1 MERSTMAPQ
10 EIRVPFPLDMMG
22 DLDTTL
28 RYVEDRHLVD
38 PQAVAKDARFHPLAA
53 AVHAIKSAIHAYR
66 AKAAAEAVS
75 FDHIPL
81 ERSHLAT
88 LLDFAPEPGHDA
100 HRAAGNVS
108 EWLDR
113 DI

>member
-1 MERSTMAPQ
+1 MEPR

-28 RYVEDRHLVD
+28 RYAEDKYL
-38 PQAVAKDARFHPLAA
+38 KGIDASGQQEGFHPLAA
-53 AVHAIKSAIHAYR
+53 AIHAIRTAIQAYR
-66 AKAAAEAVS
+66 SRAAEDAVS
-75 FDHIPL
+75 LDHISL

-88 LLDFAPEPGHDA
+88 LMDFAPDDVGAGDA
-100 HRAAGNVS
+100 HRAAGHVS